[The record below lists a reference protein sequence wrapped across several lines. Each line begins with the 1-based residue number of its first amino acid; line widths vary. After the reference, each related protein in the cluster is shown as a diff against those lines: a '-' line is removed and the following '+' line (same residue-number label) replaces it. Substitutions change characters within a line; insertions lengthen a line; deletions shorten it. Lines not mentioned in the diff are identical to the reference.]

1 MELVDEMRR
10 GSIRALAKLITLVE
24 NEQPGAFEVM
34 ERIYSYTGKAHIIG
48 ITGPSGAGK
57 STLTDKITKELRRR
71 NYTVGIIAVDPS
83 SPFTGGALL
92 GDRVRMAGISN
103 DEGVFIRSMASRGSL
118 GGLARATA
126 DAVKI
131 LDAFGKDYVLI
142 ETVGVGQDEVDI
154 VKAADVS
161 IMVMM
166 PGSGDDIQ
174 AMKAGI
180 MEIGDIFVVNKA
192 DKDGADRLV
201 TEIKIMLELG
211 QTPRGWIAP
220 IIKTVATENQNID
233 ILVEKIGEHREF
245 LTKSGMLDSRRKER
259 IRSEITKIA
268 EHEIFG
274 YYDSLISENKDIFD
288 QRLEHILARKENPYQ
303 LAKQVVEIIGKK
315 IGAMNRKPFDIGVE
329 QARKGNCYDNA
340 PWKASGEY

>member
-1 MELVDEMRR
+1 MELVDEMRN
-10 GSIRALAKLITLVE
+10 GSVRALARLITLVE
-24 NEQPGAFEVM
+24 NDEPGAFEAL
-34 ERIYSYTGKAHIIG
+34 ERIYPYTGNAHIIG

-57 STLTDKITKELRRR
+57 STLTDKITKELRRQ
-71 NYTVGIIAVDPS
+71 NYTVGIIAVDPT

-118 GGLARATA
+118 GGLSRATA
-126 DAVKI
+126 DTVKI
-131 LDAFGKDYVLI
+131 LDAFGKDYIVI

-161 IMVMM
+161 ILVMM

-201 TEIKIMLELG
+201 AEIKMMLELG
-211 QTPRGWIAP
+211 STPREWNAP

-233 ILVEKIGEHREF
+233 ILVEKIGEHKEF
-245 LTKSGMLDSRRKER
+245 LTKNGKLDSRRKER
-259 IRSEITKIA
+259 IRSEITKIV
-268 EHEIFG
+268 EHEIFR
-274 YYDSLISENKDIFD
+274 YYDSLISENKDLFD

-303 LAKQVVEIIGKK
+303 LAKQAVEIIGKK
-315 IGAMNRKPFDIGVE
+315 IGTRFSGV
-329 QARKGNCYDNA
+329 G
-340 PWKASGEY
+340 G

>member
-1 MELVDEMRR
+1 M
-10 GSIRALAKLITLVE
+10 VE

-34 ERIYSYTGKAHIIG
+34 ERIYSYTGNAHIIG
-48 ITGPSGAGK
+48 ITGPSGAG
-57 STLTDKITKELRRR
+57 
-71 NYTVGIIAVDPS
+71 
-83 SPFTGGALL
+83 
-92 GDRVRMAGISN
+92 
-103 DEGVFIRSMASRGSL
+103 
-118 GGLARATA
+118 
-126 DAVKI
+126 
-131 LDAFGKDYVLI
+131 
-142 ETVGVGQDEVDI
+142 
-154 VKAADVS
+154 
-161 IMVMM
+161 IM
-166 PGSGDDIQ
+166 
-174 AMKAGI
+174 K
-180 MEIGDIFVVNKA
+180 IGDIFVVNKA

-315 IGAMNRKPFDIGVE
+315 IGAMNRKPFDIGV
-329 QARKGNCYDNA
+329 QRARKGNCYDNA

>member
-1 MELVDEMRR
+1 MELVDEMRN
-10 GSIRALAKLITLVE
+10 GSVRALARLITLVE
-24 NEQPGAFEVM
+24 NDEPGAFEAL
-34 ERIYSYTGKAHIIG
+34 ERIYPYTGNAHIIG

-57 STLTDKITKELRRR
+57 STLTDKITKELRRQ
-71 NYTVGIIAVDPS
+71 NYTVGIIAVDPT

-118 GGLARATA
+118 GGLSRATA
-126 DAVKI
+126 DTVKI
-131 LDAFGKDYVLI
+131 LDAFGKDYIVI

-161 IMVMM
+161 ILVMM

-201 TEIKIMLELG
+201 AEIKMMLELG
-211 QTPRGWIAP
+211 STPREWNAP

-233 ILVEKIGEHREF
+233 ILVEKIGEHKEF
-245 LTKSGMLDSRRKER
+245 LTKNGKLDSRRKER
-259 IRSEITKIA
+259 IRSEITKIV
-268 EHEIFG
+268 EHEIFR
-274 YYDSLISENKDIFD
+274 YYDSLISENKDLFD

-303 LAKQVVEIIGKK
+303 LAKQAVEIIGKK
-315 IGAMNRKPFDIGVE
+315 IGTCFSGV
-329 QARKGNCYDNA
+329 G
-340 PWKASGEY
+340 G

>member
-1 MELVDEMRR
+1 MELVDEMRN
-10 GSIRALAKLITLVE
+10 GSVRALARLITLVE

-34 ERIYSYTGKAHIIG
+34 ERIYPYTGNAHIIG

-57 STLTDKITKELRRR
+57 STLTDKITKAFRRQ
-71 NYTVGIIAVDPS
+71 NYTVGIIAVDPT

-103 DEGVFIRSMASRGSL
+103 DEDVFIRSMASRGSL
-118 GGLARATA
+118 GGLSRATA
-126 DAVKI
+126 DTVKI
-131 LDAFGKDYVLI
+131 LDAFGKDYIVI

-161 IMVMM
+161 ILVLM

-201 TEIKIMLELG
+201 TEIKMMLGLG
-211 QTPRGWIAP
+211 STPREWTAP

-233 ILVEKIGEHREF
+233 ILVEKIGEHKEF
-245 LTKSGMLDSRRKER
+245 LAKNGMLDSRRKER
-259 IRSEITKIA
+259 IRSEITKIV
-268 EHEIFG
+268 EHEIFR
-274 YYDSLISENKDIFD
+274 YYDSLISENKDLFD
-288 QRLEHILARKENPYQ
+288 QRLECILAKKENPYQ
-303 LAKQVVEIIGKK
+303 LAKQAVEIIGKK
-315 IGAMNRKPFDIGVE
+315 IRTRFSGV
-329 QARKGNCYDNA
+329 G
-340 PWKASGEY
+340 G